1 MKTPAVATLIISV
14 ALFALPLCAP
24 TAAPTPTNSDE
35 SAILRAEADFEK
47 ARAEKGLE
55 GWLSFFADD
64 TADLAPGAPITNT
77 KATMRQ
83 RLEQHWNPNL
93 ELKWQP
99 QLVHVSRSHDLGY
112 TVGYWQ
118 LFDRTKPNTPAIAT
132 GKYMTVWQKQKDK
145 SWKAVADIGN
155 QDPPADSAKH

>member
-1 MKTPAVATLIISV
+1 MNTAALATLVLLTMV
-14 ALFALPLCAP
+14 ALPIAAQ
-24 TAAPTPTNSDE
+24 TAAPSPTNSDE
-35 SAILRAEADFEK
+35 TAILRAEADFEK

-64 TADLAPGAPITNT
+64 PADLAPGAPITNT
-77 KATMRQ
+77 KAAMRQ
-83 RLEQHWNPNL
+83 RLEQHWNPDL

-99 QLVHVSRSHDLGY
+99 QLVRVSRSRDLGY
-112 TVGYWQ
+112 TAGYWQ